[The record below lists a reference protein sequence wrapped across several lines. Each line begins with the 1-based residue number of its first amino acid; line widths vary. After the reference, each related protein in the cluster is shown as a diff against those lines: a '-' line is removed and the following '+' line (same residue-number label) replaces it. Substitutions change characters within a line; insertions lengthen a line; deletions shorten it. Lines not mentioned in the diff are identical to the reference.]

1 MVLINL
7 NFVFNMI
14 RNINSLKDFAQ
25 HNHNNNFTIT
35 IILTSSLNKKKLYE
49 LFDFIENAKLIKKI
63 IIQCIIENNDDLRFF
78 ENFNSELPTQIIR
91 YKPFFNG
98 KNHNL
103 FYEKIFLNY
112 GDIFD
117 LKPDSLAILKNQYI
131 DYLNFG
137 KLYILS
143 SGDIFSNLYQRRIG
157 NYYYDSINA
166 IIEKELTLGKSWL
179 NVRKLVEPCR
189 NCIYE
194 ILCPPISNYEYALN
208 KFQICNLKKNTIYE

>member
-1 MVLINL
+1 MAEIFKKIQPLDQLKNL
-7 NFVFNMI
+7 NI
-14 RNINSLKDFAQ
+14 
-25 HNHNNNFTIT
+25 
-35 IILTSSLNKKKLYE
+35 
-49 LFDFIENAKLIKKI
+49 
-63 IIQCIIENNDDLRFF
+63 
-78 ENFNSELPTQIIR
+78 
-91 YKPFFNG
+91 
-98 KNHNL
+98 

-194 ILCPPISNYEYALN
+194 ILCPPISNYELSIGKYNLC
-208 KFQICNLKKNTIYE
+208 FQK